1 MSHAERIFQRDR
13 EIETST
19 TKVRIVQTQTTNH
32 QPSIEGQIDLLL
44 FGP

>member
-19 TKVRIVQTQTTNH
+19 TKVRIVQPTIN
-32 QPSIEGQIDLLL
+32 PIKGQIDLLL